1 MPEVKD
7 NPAMSRFEMAS
18 GGAVAFVEYKRA
30 DDADERRQ
38 EAMLLEAEALMAR
51 AEAMLLTRGERW
63 TQLRLRRVAV
73 DRAMA
78 EYTAWRE
85 VVMADPELDEA
96 RKLELLCRYLRG
108 PR

>member
-1 MPEVKD
+1 MP
-7 NPAMSRFEMAS
+7 
-18 GGAVAFVEYKRA
+18 
-30 DDADERRQ
+30 DDADDRRQ

-51 AEAMLLTRGERW
+51 AEAMLVTRGESW
-63 TQLRLRRVAV
+63 TQFRLRRVAV

-85 VVMADPELDEA
+85 VVLADPGLGGA
-96 RKLELLCRYLRG
+96 RKLEVLDQHLHG

>member
-1 MPEVKD
+1 MP
-7 NPAMSRFEMAS
+7 
-18 GGAVAFVEYKRA
+18 
-30 DDADERRQ
+30 DDADDRRQ

-51 AEAMLLTRGERW
+51 AEAMLVTRGESW
-63 TQLRLRRVAV
+63 TQFRLRRVAV

-85 VVMADPELDEA
+85 VVMADPASGEA
-96 RKLELLCRYLRG
+96 RKLELLTRYLRG